1 MSTLQ
6 AIRGM
11 NDILPEAS
19 PVWQYLEGQ
28 IKTVLGQYGY
38 REIRMPVVEPTALFK
53 RGVGEHTDIVEK
65 EMYTFD
71 DRGGDSLTLRPE
83 GTAGCVRAALQHGL
97 LHNQIQRLWYSGA
110 MFRYERPQ
118 KGRYRQ
124 FHQIGAEVFG
134 VSTPDIDAELI
145 LVSARLL
152 KNLGL
157 SDYVTL
163 NLNTLGSAEARGR
176 YRKAL
181 VDYLETVKDRL
192 DEDSQNRLY
201 SNPLRILDSKSEG
214 TQKLLDSAPR
224 FDTYLDKESRLHFQS
239 LCTRLESAGVRFVVN
254 PRLVRGLD
262 YYSQTVFEWI
272 TDSLGAQGTVCG
284 GGRYDGLVPML
295 GGKPTPAA
303 GFALGV
309 ERLLLML
316 ETLDKIPAEVF
327 DTVDAYLIMAGDLA
341 ETQGLALAEW
351 LRTEVDGLRLISHC
365 GGGSFKSQIKK
376 ADKSGARW
384 ALILGEDEVAG
395 SQVTVKFL
403 REDAPQQTLAQG
415 ELANWLTNQYGSQ
428 SQHAVTHAQT

>member
-1 MSTLQ
+1 
-6 AIRGM
+6 M
-11 NDILPEAS
+11 NDILPDAS
-19 PVWQYLEGQ
+19 PVWQYLERH
-28 IKTVLGQYGY
+28 IKTVLDQYGY

-134 VSTPDIDAELI
+134 IATPDIDAELI

-157 SDYVTL
+157 SEYVTL

-181 VDYLETVKDRL
+181 VDYLETVKERL
-192 DEDSQNRLY
+192 DEDSRNRLY

-214 TQKLLDSAPR
+214 TQKLLDEAPR
-224 FDTYLDKESRLHFQS
+224 FEAYLDEESRLHFEN
-239 LCTRLESAGVRFVVN
+239 LCTRLDSAGVGYVVN

-295 GGKPTPAA
+295 GGKATPAA

-316 ETLDKIPAEVF
+316 ETLDKVPASVF

-341 ETQGLALAEW
+341 ETQGLALAEK
-351 LRTEVDGLRLISHC
+351 LRSEVAGLRLISHC
-365 GGGSFKSQIKK
+365 GGGSFKSQMKK

-384 ALILGEDEVAG
+384 ALILGEDEAAN
-395 SQVTVKFL
+395 SEVTVKYL
-403 REDAPQQTLAQG
+403 RDDAPQESVAQAALADW
-415 ELANWLTNQYGSQ
+415 LANQYGSQ
-428 SQHAVTHAQT
+428 LRHAVTHGYP

>member
-1 MSTLQ
+1 
-6 AIRGM
+6 M

-38 REIRMPVVEPTALFK
+38 REIRMPVVEPTALFR

-65 EMYTFD
+65 EMYTFE

-134 VSTPDIDAELI
+134 VATADIDAELI

-152 KNLGL
+152 NRLGL
-157 SDYVTL
+157 GEHVTL

-181 VDYLETVKDRL
+181 VDYLETVKAQL
-192 DEDSQNRLY
+192 DEDSQKRLY
-201 SNPLRILDSKSEG
+201 SNPLRILDSKSPT
-214 TQKLLDSAPR
+214 TQALLDGAPG
-224 FDTYLDKESRLHFQS
+224 FDSFLDDDSRLHFQS
-239 LCTRLESAGVRFVVN
+239 LCTRLDSAGVRYVVN

-284 GGRYDGLVPML
+284 GGRYDGLVPLL

-303 GFALGV
+303 GFALGI

-316 ETLDKIPAEVF
+316 ETLNKIPARVF
-327 DTVDAYLIMAGDLA
+327 ETVDAYLIVAGDLA
-341 ETQGLALAEW
+341 ETQGLTLAES
-351 LRTEVDGLRLISHC
+351 LRSGVEGLRLITHC
-365 GGGSFKSQIKK
+365 GGGSFKSQMKK

-384 ALILGEDEVAG
+384 ALIIGEDEAAG
-395 SQVTVKFL
+395 SQVTVKAL
-403 REDAPQQTLAQG
+403 REDVPQQTLAQG
-415 ELANWLTNQYGSQ
+415 ELANWMMNQYGSQ
-428 SQHAVTHAQT
+428 SQQAVTHAQS

>member
-11 NDILPEAS
+11 NDILPDAS

-28 IKTVLGQYGY
+28 IKAVLDQYGY
-38 REIRMPVVEPTALFK
+38 REIRMPVVESTSLFK

-65 EMYTFD
+65 EMYTFE

-134 VSTPDIDAELI
+134 IASPDIDAEMI
-145 LVSARLL
+145 LVTARLF

-157 SDYVTL
+157 SEHVTL
-163 NLNTLGSAEARGR
+163 NLNTLGSAEARSR
-176 YRKAL
+176 FRKGL

-192 DEDSQNRLY
+192 DDDSQNRLY
-201 SNPLRILDSKSEG
+201 SNPLRILDSKSES
-214 TQKLLDSAPR
+214 TQKLLDDAPR
-224 FDTYLDKESRLHFQS
+224 FDDYLDEDSRLHFQR
-239 LCTRLESAGVRFVVN
+239 LCTRLDNAGVGYVVN

-303 GFALGV
+303 GFALGI
-309 ERLLLML
+309 ERLVLML
-316 ETLDKIPAEVF
+316 ETLEKVPAEVF
-327 DTVDAYLIMAGDLA
+327 DTVDAYLIMAGELA
-341 ETQGLALAEW
+341 ETQGLVLAET
-351 LRTEVDGLRLISHC
+351 LRTEVHGFRLVSHC
-365 GGGSFKSQIKK
+365 GGGSFKSQMKK

-384 ALILGEDEVAG
+384 ALILAEDEAA
-395 SQVTVKFL
+395 SKQVLIKNL
-403 REDAPQQTLAQG
+403 RDDAAQQSIDQSALADW
-415 ELANWLTNQYGSQ
+415 LANQ
-428 SQHAVTHAQT
+428 